1 MKARSDIARADRPGP
16 IGRAAGRLLAG
27 AALALAASLGG
38 TALGCDL
45 PARLDGRVVSLT
57 PGGELGLADGRTVRL
72 AAVSLDSADPDHAG
86 ALATALRE
94 LALGRDITVAMPAET
109 LDRHGRLGGLVT
121 FAGKD
126 GETLQATLAG
136 LGLALARPE
145 EGFLYCLDDI
155 HAQERLAR
163 AAGYGLW
170 ERGGLDAA
178 DVGAIRG
185 RSGHFAVIEG
195 RIHDIG
201 EGRSLRFL
209 NFGPVWRHDLTVRI
223 PRESDPAFVAA
234 GIDASALAGQ
244 RVRVRGV
251 VFEAGG
257 PAIDVRWPAQIERTE
272 GGGGTR

>member
-1 MKARSDIARADRPGP
+1 M
-16 IGRAAGRLLAG
+16 
-27 AALALAASLGG
+27 LALAGSLGG
-38 TALGCDL
+38 NAFACGL
-45 PARLDGRVVSLT
+45 PAHLDGRVVALS

-72 AAVSLDSADPDHAG
+72 AGIALDSIDPDHPG

-109 LDRHGRLGGLVT
+109 ADRHGRLGGLVT
-121 FAGKD
+121 IAGSD

-136 LGLALARPE
+136 LGLALVRPE
-145 EGFLYCLDDI
+145 EGFLDCLEAI
-155 HAQERLAR
+155 VAQERLAR

-178 DVGAIRG
+178 DVGAIRERAG
-185 RSGHFAVIEG
+185 RFTVVEG
-195 RIHDIG
+195 RVHDIG

-234 GIDASALAGQ
+234 GIEASALAGQ

-257 PAIDVRWPAQIERTE
+257 PAIDLRWPAQIERTE